1 MDETNRDSIS
11 NRLSR
16 RMNFSPDLINTNNS
30 TNTIN
35 TNRYSNV
42 TSKKNNYYDNNK
54 EIYLPNACNSAIP
67 IIPVSKKTMPHLD
80 NIDLRK
86 PINYQ
91 KSNKLTSH
99 VKDDF
104 YTRTNGN
111 SDIINK
117 RIQDFTLL
125 GTTQAYP
132 MQKKSTILDLP
143 NNQPVNTR
151 SNVNTYGK
159 YGNC

>member
-16 RMNFSPDLINTNNS
+16 RMNFSPDLINNNNNS
-30 TNTIN
+30 VNTID
-35 TNRYSNV
+35 TNRYSTV
-42 TSKKNNYYDNNK
+42 TSKRNNYYDNNK
-54 EIYLPNACNSAIP
+54 EIYLPNACSSAIP
-67 IIPVSKKTMPHLD
+67 IIPSNKKKMPHLD

-86 PINYQ
+86 PINYK
-91 KSNKLTSH
+91 KSNNFTNQ

-111 SDIINK
+111 SDIINQ
-117 RIQDFTLL
+117 RIQDFSLL

-132 MQKKSTILDLP
+132 MQNKSSILHLP
-143 NNQPVNTR
+143 NNKPINTR
-151 SNVNTYGK
+151 NETVSYGK
-159 YGNC
+159 Y